1 MWPRVPMKLR
11 VLVLLALAAQHVAA
25 SQAPVQKVLGLL
37 KEMKVKGAA
46 AMETE
51 KAQHAE
57 FSAFCQKTL
66 SDKQQ
71 AIEEGGDRI
80 ERLEA
85 DIEKFQASVTTLT
98 SDIQTHTKEI
108 ATAEQ
113 DAEKTSAARDQ
124 EVADYDSTLKEYED
138 SIGAIAKALE
148 LLNAQKGE
156 DASALLSQL
165 SSPSRLGRELQAFL
179 QKPKAYDFQSNVVV
193 DMLDKLSAKFVEEK
207 AALEKAETEKKTSHQ
222 LVMTS
227 LKNQKTAASEAKE
240 EKTEF
245 KSKAEQNLANAK
257 ADLEESKS
265 TLEEDTKYQKDLKVE
280 CKSKAMEF
288 ETNQRLR
295 AEELDAIAKASEIIA
310 GSTVSGAAKHLESG
324 FLQRSSLA
332 MLRATPRGTAAAVSS
347 ALQVLRA
354 GAASEAQRAL
364 IQRLEMME
372 QVDSEMKRNET
383 LQGVK
388 DVLQKYLTNL
398 ESERANEIEHEA
410 FCTRELASNNRTK
423 KQKTAKVESL
433 TAEIDQLESS
443 IAKLSEDIAD
453 ISSQITKLSSA
464 LSEATKLRGDE
475 KAKNSKTI
483 AESQAAQEAVTEAIN
498 LLQEAFEKTAA
509 ISLLQ
514 IGSKTGVVTL
524 LETVLGDFSRLEA
537 ETKAQEL
544 AADKEFKAFK
554 TDSNM
559 DKASKQS
566 DAQHFTEEKTEA
578 SKALA
583 QKKVDLA
590 SSKTELTSAEQYF
603 KELSQQC
610 LSSDSDA
617 AKQKA
622 HREEEIQN
630 LKTALKELEE

>member
-1 MWPRVPMKLR
+1 
-11 VLVLLALAAQHVAA
+11 
-25 SQAPVQKVLGLL
+25 
-37 KEMKVKGAA
+37 
-46 AMETE
+46 
-51 KAQHAE
+51 
-57 FSAFCQKTL
+57 
-66 SDKQQ
+66 
-71 AIEEGGDRI
+71 
-80 ERLEA
+80 
-85 DIEKFQASVTTLT
+85 
-98 SDIQTHTKEI
+98 
-108 ATAEQ
+108 
-113 DAEKTSAARDQ
+113 
-124 EVADYDSTLKEYED
+124 
-138 SIGAIAKALE
+138 
-148 LLNAQKGE
+148 
-156 DASALLSQL
+156 
-165 SSPSRLGRELQAFL
+165 
-179 QKPKAYDFQSNVVV
+179 
-193 DMLDKLSAKFVEEK
+193 
-207 AALEKAETEKKTSHQ
+207 
-222 LVMTS
+222 
-227 LKNQKTAASEAKE
+227 
-240 EKTEF
+240 
-245 KSKAEQNLANAK
+245 
-257 ADLEESKS
+257 
-265 TLEEDTKYQKDLKVE
+265 
-280 CKSKAMEF
+280 
-288 ETNQRLR
+288 
-295 AEELDAIAKASEIIA
+295 
-310 GSTVSGAAKHLESG
+310 
-324 FLQRSSLA
+324 
-332 MLRATPRGTAAAVSS
+332 
-347 ALQVLRA
+347 
-354 GAASEAQRAL
+354 
-364 IQRLEMME
+364 
-372 QVDSEMKRNET
+372 MKRNET

-603 KELSQQC
+603 KELSKQC